1 MERGEK
7 PIHTLCFVLKFS
19 PNEFISSD
27 AMSKLRQV
35 CQKIFLVEMLGVVK
49 HKCQM
54 SHPRYFCTLL
64 NQDHMHWNSVLV

>member
-1 MERGEK
+1 MQPLLICESTRSLQFQRLQVLKTTVLGEMERGEK

-35 CQKIFLVEMLGVVK
+35 G
-49 HKCQM
+49 
-54 SHPRYFCTLL
+54 
-64 NQDHMHWNSVLV
+64 